1 MNLTFFWLNLNEFE
15 LIGLEVGLGLSLLLL
30 CLPFVN
36 HTLQIPAAIPV
47 VYNADWFVRKMS
59 IGLSV
64 LGLTVELKLCVC
76 LFLIPLPGRLLAW

>member
-1 MNLTFFWLNLNEFE
+1 MYLTLFWLDLNEFE

-47 VYNADWFVRKMS
+47 VYNEDWFVKIMF

-64 LGLTVELKLCVC
+64 LGLTVELKLFVSVY
-76 LFLIPLPGRLLAW
+76 F